1 MCIRDSTRDQF
12 YAGKADWGII
22 RQVKQAVSIPVFGNG
37 DIFTGTDAVRMLRE
51 TGCDA
56 VLAGRGAQGN
66 PWLFRQINRAL
77 AGQEEGIVSPEERI
91 ALAKRHFRMEIQLH
105 GERQGLP
112 EMRKHSAWYMHGLRG
127 ASRFREEI
135 NTCL

>member
-1 MCIRDSTRDQF
+1 M
-12 YAGKADWGII
+12 
-22 RQVKQAVSIPVFGNG
+22 
-37 DIFTGTDAVRMLRE
+37 
-51 TGCDA
+51 
-56 VLAGRGAQGN
+56 AGRGAQGN

-112 EMRKHSAWYMHGLRG
+112 EMRKHIAWYMHGLRG

-135 NTCL
+135 NTLEGCEQVLAALDRFLEEQIDTYDKNSNL

>member
-1 MCIRDSTRDQF
+1 MTKTLCVLCASVFHPRSAFRNVHRRLF
-12 YAGKADWGII
+12 PAF
-22 RQVKQAVSIPVFGNG
+22 QV
-37 DIFTGTDAVRMLRE
+37 LRE
-51 TGCDA
+51 IVHHAPVEVLVHVAEA
-56 VLAGRGAQGN
+56 V
-66 PWLFRQINRAL
+66 AL

-112 EMRKHSAWYMHGLRG
+112 EMRKHIAWYMHGLRG

-135 NTCL
+135 NTLEGCEQVLAALDRFLEEQQDAR